1 MHQHAQHNKLAKRQ
15 LLPTANF
22 CRRLGSYM
30 LTGDRRRHWRTATVD
45 HIDRESEGVAKRSC
59 VAKGSGGFPMNLAK
73 TKQCFIY
80 VLGLNV
86 GFAGASG
93 ALAQEAGITIEPV
106 DRHSCGALSNKIANV

>member
-1 MHQHAQHNKLAKRQ
+1 
-15 LLPTANF
+15 
-22 CRRLGSYM
+22 
-30 LTGDRRRHWRTATVD
+30 
-45 HIDRESEGVAKRSC
+45 
-59 VAKGSGGFPMNLAK
+59 MNLAK